1 MVANIMEKV
10 DVNKDGV
17 IDFQE
22 FTDMMLGLMTA
33 EPKKEEEKPAKEAAK
48 EEAK

>member
-33 EPKKEEEKPAKEAAK
+33 EPKKEEKPAEEAAK